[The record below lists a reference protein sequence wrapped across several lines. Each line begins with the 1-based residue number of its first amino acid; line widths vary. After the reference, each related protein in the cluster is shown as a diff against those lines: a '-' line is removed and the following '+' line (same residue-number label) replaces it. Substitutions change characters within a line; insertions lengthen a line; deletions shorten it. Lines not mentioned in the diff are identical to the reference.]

1 MVGGTT
7 ILFRVGGQSVEF
19 LYNPFIM
26 KKIQTILLGL
36 VIGLGVIY
44 IAYNETRISGI
55 ETSIE
60 TSINEIKVINAE
72 AFSTTANS
80 FRITAEGLR
89 DHDLA
94 IQSIQEKMDRN
105 WGN

>member
-7 ILFRVGGQSVEF
+7 ILFRVGSQSVEF

-44 IAYNETRISGI
+44 IAYNETRISG
-55 ETSIE
+55 IE

>member
-1 MVGGTT
+1 
-7 ILFRVGGQSVEF
+7 
-19 LYNPFIM
+19 M

-44 IAYNETRISGI
+44 IAYNETRISG
-55 ETSIE
+55 IE

-94 IQSIQEKMDRN
+94 IQSIQEEMARN

>member
-1 MVGGTT
+1 
-7 ILFRVGGQSVEF
+7 
-19 LYNPFIM
+19 M

-36 VIGLGVIY
+36 LIGLGVIY
-44 IAYNETRISGI
+44 IAYNETRISEI
-55 ETSIE
+55 ERSM
-60 TSINEIKVINAE
+60 NEIIVAQTEIKEINAE

>member
-1 MVGGTT
+1 
-7 ILFRVGGQSVEF
+7 
-19 LYNPFIM
+19 M

-44 IAYNETRISGI
+44 IAYNETRISG
-55 ETSIE
+55 IE

>member
-1 MVGGTT
+1 
-7 ILFRVGGQSVEF
+7 
-19 LYNPFIM
+19 M

-36 VIGLGVIY
+36 LIGFGVIY

-55 ETSIE
+55 ETSID
-60 TSINEIKVINAE
+60 EIKVINAE

-89 DHDLA
+89 DLDLA
-94 IQSIQEKMDRN
+94 IQSIQEDIDRIS
-105 WGN
+105 GS

>member
-1 MVGGTT
+1 
-7 ILFRVGGQSVEF
+7 
-19 LYNPFIM
+19 M

-55 ETSIE
+55 ETSIG
-60 TSINEIKVINAE
+60 EIKVINAE

-94 IQSIQEKMDRN
+94 IQSIQEEMARN

>member
-1 MVGGTT
+1 
-7 ILFRVGGQSVEF
+7 
-19 LYNPFIM
+19 M

-44 IAYNETRISGI
+44 IAYNETRISEI
-55 ETSIE
+55 ERSM
-60 TSINEIKVINAE
+60 NEIIVAQTEIKEINAE

-89 DHDLA
+89 DLDLA
-94 IQSIQEKMDRN
+94 IQSIQEEMYRN

>member
-1 MVGGTT
+1 
-7 ILFRVGGQSVEF
+7 
-19 LYNPFIM
+19 M

-36 VIGLGVIY
+36 LIGLGVIY
-44 IAYNETRISGI
+44 IAYNETRISEI
-55 ETSIE
+55 ERSM
-60 TSINEIKVINAE
+60 NEIIVAQTEIKEINAE

-89 DHDLA
+89 DFDLA
-94 IQSIQEKMDRN
+94 IQSIQEEMDRN

>member
-1 MVGGTT
+1 MLAVGYK
-7 ILFRVGGQSVEF
+7 LLVGQGSGVEI
-19 LYNPFIM
+19 LYNPIIM

-55 ETSIE
+55 ETSI
-60 TSINEIKVINAE
+60 NEIKVINAE

-89 DHDLA
+89 DLDLA
-94 IQSIQEKMDRN
+94 IQSIQEDMDRIS
-105 WGN
+105 GS

>member
-1 MVGGTT
+1 
-7 ILFRVGGQSVEF
+7 
-19 LYNPFIM
+19 M

-36 VIGLGVIY
+36 LIGLGVIY
-44 IAYNETRISGI
+44 IAYNETRISEI
-55 ETSIE
+55 ERSM
-60 TSINEIKVINAE
+60 NEIIVAQTEIKEINAE

-89 DHDLA
+89 DLDLA
-94 IQSIQEKMDRN
+94 IQSIQEEMYRN

>member
-1 MVGGTT
+1 
-7 ILFRVGGQSVEF
+7 
-19 LYNPFIM
+19 M
-26 KKIQTILLGL
+26 KNLQTILLGL
-36 VIGLGVIY
+36 VIALGVIY

-55 ETSIE
+55 ETSIG
-60 TSINEIKVINAE
+60 EIKVINAE

-94 IQSIQEKMDRN
+94 IQSIQEEMARN

>member
-7 ILFRVGGQSVEF
+7 ILFRVGSQSVEF

-26 KKIQTILLGL
+26 KKIQTILMGL

-44 IAYNETRISGI
+44 IAYNETRISG
-55 ETSIE
+55 IE

-89 DHDLA
+89 DLDLA

>member
-1 MVGGTT
+1 
-7 ILFRVGGQSVEF
+7 
-19 LYNPFIM
+19 M

-44 IAYNETRISGI
+44 IAYNETRISG
-55 ETSIE
+55 IE

-94 IQSIQEKMDRN
+94 IQSIQEKMDRIS
-105 WGN
+105 GS

>member
-1 MVGGTT
+1 
-7 ILFRVGGQSVEF
+7 
-19 LYNPFIM
+19 M

-55 ETSIE
+55 ETSIG
-60 TSINEIKVINAE
+60 EIKVINAE

-80 FRITAEGLR
+80 FRITAKGLR

-94 IQSIQEKMDRN
+94 IQSIQEEMARN
-105 WGN
+105 WWN

>member
-1 MVGGTT
+1 
-7 ILFRVGGQSVEF
+7 
-19 LYNPFIM
+19 M

-55 ETSIE
+55 ETSIG
-60 TSINEIKVINAE
+60 EIKVINAE

-94 IQSIQEKMDRN
+94 IQSIQEEMARN
-105 WGN
+105 WWN

>member
-1 MVGGTT
+1 
-7 ILFRVGGQSVEF
+7 
-19 LYNPFIM
+19 M

-55 ETSIE
+55 ETSIG
-60 TSINEIKVINAE
+60 EIKVINAE

-89 DHDLA
+89 DHVLA
-94 IQSIQEKMDRN
+94 IQSIQEEMARN

>member
-1 MVGGTT
+1 MVARTT
-7 ILFRVGGQSVEF
+7 ILFRVEGQGVEF
-19 LYNPFIM
+19 LYNPIIM

-44 IAYNETRISGI
+44 IAYNETRISG
-55 ETSIE
+55 IE

>member
-1 MVGGTT
+1 
-7 ILFRVGGQSVEF
+7 
-19 LYNPFIM
+19 M

-55 ETSIE
+55 ETSIG
-60 TSINEIKVINAE
+60 EIKVINAE

-89 DHDLA
+89 DLDLA
-94 IQSIQEKMDRN
+94 IQSIQEDMDRIS
-105 WGN
+105 GS

>member
-1 MVGGTT
+1 
-7 ILFRVGGQSVEF
+7 
-19 LYNPFIM
+19 M

-44 IAYNETRISGI
+44 IAYNETRISEI
-55 ETSIE
+55 ERSM
-60 TSINEIKVINAE
+60 NEIIVAQTEIKEINAE

-94 IQSIQEKMDRN
+94 IQSIQEEMARN